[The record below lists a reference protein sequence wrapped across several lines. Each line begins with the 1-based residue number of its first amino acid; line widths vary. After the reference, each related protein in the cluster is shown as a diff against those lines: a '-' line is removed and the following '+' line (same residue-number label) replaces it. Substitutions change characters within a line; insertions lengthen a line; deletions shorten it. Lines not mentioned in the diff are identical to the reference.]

1 MAGELPRYSKRLQAP
16 TSVKLCQTRDFTR
29 RCKLLE
35 DAADA
40 GLRTGWKYNVSEDHR
55 SSGLHVGQQDISE
68 VSNESKGSIIL

>member
-1 MAGELPRYSKRLQAP
+1 
-16 TSVKLCQTRDFTR
+16 
-29 RCKLLE
+29 LE